1 MIDRRTLLEAVAGL
15 LLAPMALA
23 RARSASAAA
32 SAALDPALEQ
42 ALKKSPYAY
51 ICPLRSNGEEG
62 RCHSE
67 VWYGWV
73 DGAVVVITATKSWK
87 TRAMVRGLT
96 RTRIWVGDYGRV
108 KKIMGSNE
116 AFRSGPSF
124 LARAELVRS
133 TAMIDRL
140 LGIYDKK
147 YPEEIKNWR
156 GPMRAGLADGSRLM
170 ISYVPEA
177 RT

>member
-1 MIDRRTLLEAVAGL
+1 LIDRRTLLEAVAGL
-15 LLAPMALA
+15 VLAPIAL
-23 RARSASAAA
+23 ARSASA
-32 SAALDPALEQ
+32 SAALDPALERL
-42 ALKKSPYAY
+42 LKESPYVY
-51 ICPLRSNGEEG
+51 ISPLRSNGQES

-87 TRAMVRGLT
+87 TRAMARGLA

-108 KKIMGSNE
+108 KKLIGSNDG
-116 AFRSGPSF
+116 FRSGPSF
-124 LARAELVRS
+124 MARAELVK
-133 TAMIDRL
+133 TAAMINRL
-140 LGIYDKK
+140 LGIYDEK
-147 YPEEIKNWR
+147 YPEEIKSWR

-170 ISYVPEA
+170 IRYVPEA

>member
-1 MIDRRTLLEAVAGL
+1 MAGL
-15 LLAPMALA
+15 LLAPWALA
-23 RARSASAAA
+23 RARTASA
-32 SAALDPALEQ
+32 SAALDPGLEK
-42 ALKKSPYAY
+42 ALKESPYVY
-51 ICPLRSNGEEG
+51 ICPLRSNGEES

-87 TRAMVRGLT
+87 TRAMIRGLT

-116 AFRSGPSF
+116 AFRAGPSF
-124 LARAELVRS
+124 MARAELVKS
-133 TAMIDRL
+133 AAMIGRL
-140 LGIYDKK
+140 LGVYDKK
-147 YPEEIKNWR
+147 YPEEIKSWR

-170 ISYVPEA
+170 IRYVPEA

>member
-1 MIDRRTLLEAVAGL
+1 MAGL
-15 LLAPMALA
+15 LLAPLALA
-23 RARSASAAA
+23 RARSASA
-32 SAALDPALEQ
+32 SATLDPALER
-42 ALKKSPYAY
+42 ALKESPYVY
-51 ICPLRSNGEEG
+51 ISPLRSNGEES

-67 VWYGWV
+67 VWYGWI

-87 TRAMVRGLT
+87 TRALARGLT

-108 KKIMGSNE
+108 KRIIGSNE
-116 AFRSGPSF
+116 AFRGGPNF

-133 TAMIDRL
+133 AAMLDRL
-140 LGIYDKK
+140 LGIYDEK
-147 YPEEIKNWR
+147 YPAEIESWR

-170 ISYVPEA
+170 IRYLPEA